1 MGLDMYLYR
10 KSYVHS
16 GDYYIPEHREEV
28 KMTRGG
34 NEVDT
39 SKVKYIVEEVGYWR
53 KANQI
58 HKWFVDNVQNGADD
72 CGEYEVKEGR
82 LANLLETCKLILDK
96 DPGKASVLLPVQ
108 SGFFFGGTDYDKY
121 YFENLESTVKIIES
135 LFEPDLDGGSYLKG
149 DIYYSSSW

>member
-10 KSYVHS
+10 KTYIKS
-16 GDYYIPEHREEV
+16 GDYYNPEEREQI

-53 KANQI
+53 KANHI
-58 HKWFVDNVQNGADD
+58 HKWFVDNVQKGEDN
-72 CGEYEVKEGR
+72 CGEYYVKEDQ
-82 LANLLETCKLILDK
+82 LANLLETCKEVLKDK
-96 DPGKASVLLPVQ
+96 DKASELLPTA
-108 SGFFFGGTDYDKY
+108 SGFFFGGVDYDEY
-121 YFENLESTVKIIES
+121 YFGDIQDTVNIIES

>member
-39 SKVKYIVEEVGYWR
+39 SKVRYVVEEVGYWR
-53 KANQI
+53 KANHI
-58 HKWFVDNVQNGADD
+58 HKWFVDNVQSGKDD
-72 CGEYEVKEGR
+72 CGEYYIKEDQ
-82 LANLLETCKLILDK
+82 LANLLETCKEVLKDK
-96 DPGKASVLLPVQ
+96 DRASKLLPTT
-108 SGFFFGGTDYDKY
+108 SGFFFGTTDYDPQ
-121 YFENLESTVKIIES
+121 YFDDVQNTVNIIES

-149 DIYYSSSW
+149 DIYYHSSW

>member
-10 KSYVHS
+10 KNYVRS
-16 GDYYIPEHREEV
+16 GDYYNPEEKEEI

-39 SKVKYIVEEVGYWR
+39 SKVKYVVEEVGYWR
-53 KANQI
+53 KANHI
-58 HKWFVDNVQNGADD
+58 HKWFVENVQKGVDD
-72 CGEYEVKEGR
+72 CGEYYIKEDQ
-82 LANLLETCKLILDK
+82 LANLLETCKEVLED
-96 DPGKASVLLPVQ
+96 GNKAPELLPTT
-108 SGFFFGGTDYDKY
+108 SGFFFGATDYDEY
-121 YFENLESTVKIIES
+121 YFDDIQNTVNIIES

>member
-10 KSYVHS
+10 KNYVRS
-16 GDYYIPEHREEV
+16 GDYYNPEEKEEI

-39 SKVKYIVEEVGYWR
+39 SKVKYVVEEVGYWR
-53 KANQI
+53 KANHI
-58 HKWFVDNVQNGADD
+58 HKWFVENIQKGVDD
-72 CGEYEVKEGR
+72 CGEYYIKEDQ
-82 LANLLETCKLILDK
+82 LANLLETCKEVLKDRDK
-96 DPGKASVLLPVQ
+96 AEKLLPTT
-108 SGFFFGGTDYDKY
+108 SGFFFGTTDYDEY
-121 YFENLESTVKIIES
+121 YFGDIENTVSIIES

>member
-39 SKVKYIVEEVGYWR
+39 SKVKYVVEEVGYWR
-53 KANQI
+53 KANEI
-58 HKWFVDNVQNGADD
+58 HKWFVENVQKGVDD
-72 CGEYEVKEGR
+72 CGEYYVKEDQ
-82 LANLLETCKLILDK
+82 LANLLETCKEVLKDRDK
-96 DPGKASVLLPVQ
+96 APELLPTT
-108 SGFFFGGTDYDKY
+108 SGFFFGATDYDEY
-121 YFENLESTVKIIES
+121 YFEDIQNTINIIES

-149 DIYYSSSW
+149 DIYYHSSW